1 MKKIQLICMLLFM
14 VLIVNAQPKGFYYYS
29 RVGLGTSEFYK
40 TSNVNQQSKLA
51 LNVGIAGNYQFN
63 KYLGVIVEAN
73 LSSKGA
79 KVIGTEPA
87 NFTTPAKAYEDIYR
101 LFYAEI
107 PLLLKASYP
116 ISDNFYIKGFGGIS
130 NNFKLLGTYSRN
142 YDDPNENDQLDQEI
156 NGININEQSV
166 ILGIGFEVQDKA
178 EHLYSVDFRTNR
190 AINSFGN
197 IKNSQNNVITG
208 YNNYYTIG
216 FGFSF

>member
-1 MKKIQLICMLLFM
+1 
-14 VLIVNAQPKGFYYYS
+14 
-29 RVGLGTSEFYK
+29 VGLGTSEFSK
-40 TSNVNQQSKLA
+40 SSNVNQQSKLA
-51 LNVGIAGNYQFN
+51 LNVGVAGNYQFN
-63 KYLGVIVEAN
+63 KYLGILVEAN

-79 KVIGTEPA
+79 KVTGTEPA
-87 NFTTPAKAYEDIYR
+87 TFTEPAKAYEDIYR

-107 PLLLKASYP
+107 PILLKVSYP

-142 YDDPNENDQLDQEI
+142 YDDPNESDQLDQEI

-166 ILGIGFEVQDKA
+166 ILGLGFEVQDKA
-178 EHLYSVDFRTNR
+178 EHLYSVDFRTNN